1 MENYVV
7 IDLFCGVGGL
17 THGFEKE
24 GFNVA
29 AGIDF
34 DRTCEYAYNA
44 NNKASFIFRDIG
56 DMNSEEIESLFPKG
70 SKKILIGCAPCQPF
84 SIFNRRNGGGIS
96 ETNDQR
102 WKLLDAFASLIVKT
116 NPDIISME
124 NVPLLIGFKGGKVF
138 NDFVSKL
145 EKAGY
150 HISYEI
156 HDAQDYGV
164 PQRRHRLVLLGSRH
178 SKIKMIPPTH
188 KNNPVTVRQAI
199 GYLPAIEAGQI
210 AESDSLHRARN
221 LTELSLRRIK
231 ATPEGGGWQD
241 WEDELIADCHKK
253 EGGKAFGSAYGR
265 MSWEEVAPTMTTYC
279 IGYNN
284 GRFGHPEQDR
294 PISIREAALLQSFP
308 EGYDFID
315 PKIPFSSGRLAR
327 HIGNAVPVLLG
338 QAVAK
343 SVAKH
348 IESIENVK

>member
-1 MENYVV
+1 MDDYAV

-17 THGFEKE
+17 THGFEQE
-24 GFNVA
+24 GFNVV

-34 DRTCEYAYNA
+34 DKSCQYAYDT
-44 NNKASFIFRDIG
+44 NNQASFLHRDIG
-56 DMNSEEIESLFPKG
+56 AMSKEEIESLFPAG

-84 SIFNRRNGGGIS
+84 SIFNRRNGGKIS

-102 WKLLDAFASLIVKT
+102 WKLLSAFADLIVKT
-116 NPDIISME
+116 KPEIISME
-124 NVPLLIGFKGGKVF
+124 NVPHLKGFKKGGVF

-145 EKAGY
+145 ESAGY

-156 HDAQDYGV
+156 HDAQHYGV
-164 PQRRHRLVLLGSRH
+164 PQRRHRLVLLGSLH
-178 SKIKMIPPTH
+178 GEIEMIAPTH
-188 KNNPVTVRQAI
+188 KENPVTVRDTI
-199 GYLPAIEAGQI
+199 GELQPITAGQI
-210 AESDSLHRARN
+210 AEDDTLHRARN
-221 LTELSLRRIK
+221 LTELSLKRIR

-241 WEDELIADCHKK
+241 WDKELVADCHKK

-265 MSWEEVAPTMTTYC
+265 MNWDKVAPTMTTYC

-294 PISIREAALLQSFP
+294 PISIREAALIQSFP
-308 EGYDFID
+308 AHYDFVD
-315 PKIPFSSGRLAR
+315 PEVDFSSGRLAR

-348 IESIENVK
+348 IHKIENA